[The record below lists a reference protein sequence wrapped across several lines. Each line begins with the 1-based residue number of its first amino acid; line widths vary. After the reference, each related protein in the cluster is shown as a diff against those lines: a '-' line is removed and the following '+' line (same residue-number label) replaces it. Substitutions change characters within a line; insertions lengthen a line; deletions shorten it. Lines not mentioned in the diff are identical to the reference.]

1 MKFRQA
7 RRELPTLNLTPLI
20 DIVFLLLIFFMVTTT
35 FSRETRLLVSLPEAA
50 GSPESSIESIEVLVD
65 REGGY
70 AINGRRLIN
79 TEVDSLVRG
88 LELESGGDVSRGSG
102 ACRRRGSAAS
112 GCGLCDGS
120 NRTCRIR
127 KLEHRNARASREST
141 MTFIERAWYHK
152 AKWLYALW
160 PLHWLF
166 TTLAARRTKAT
177 LGKSGELA
185 RPRSS
190 GW

>member
-88 LELESGGDVSRGSG
+88 LELESGGDVSR
-102 ACRRRGSAAS
+102 AVVLVADAVVQHQAVVSAMEAI
-112 GCGLCDGS
+112 G
-120 NRTCRIR
+120 
-127 KLEHRNARASREST
+127 RAGFVSLSIATREPL
-141 MTFIERAWYHK
+141 ERAQ
-152 AKWLYALW
+152 
-160 PLHWLF
+160 
-166 TTLAARRTKAT
+166 
-177 LGKSGELA
+177 
-185 RPRSS
+185 
-190 GW
+190 